1 MLPDEPPSPE
11 QPPIPDP
18 PDVSPPPE
26 QPRRQRAVA
35 AVRPVI
41 IPDLLRRAAEGDVA
55 GLFRDLNRHYMPG
68 AGFPDARVQETDEND
83 FRSGLKRKAADIS
96 RSYSEVF
103 AYLTFDTTSHAQATR
118 LLQMITNVSAL
129 VLS

>member
-35 AVRPVI
+35 AVIRDLVRP
-41 IPDLLRRAAEGDVA
+41 AAQGDVA
-55 GLFRDLNRHYMPG
+55 GLLRDLNRNYMPG
-68 AGFPDARVQETDEND
+68 AGFPDARVQKTDEND

-103 AYLTFDTTSHAQATR
+103 AYLTFDTTSHAQTTR